1 MIVMTKVPHQ
11 IANILRPEQPI
22 TRLFIRHRGCLS
34 DMKVFEDLAV
44 GKTTSLSD
52 GGLIT
57 KSARRRMNDLVLAVF
72 EVLVN
77 GCYVIG

>member
-1 MIVMTKVPHQ
+1 MIVVTKVPHQ

-22 TRLFIRHRGCLS
+22 TRLFIRHRGCFS
-34 DMKVFEDLAV
+34 DKVFEDLAI

-57 KSARRRMNDLVLAVF
+57 ISARCRMGDLVLAVF
-72 EVLVN
+72 EVLFN